1 MADTTEI
8 ANHVATSTGL
18 PTDVARAAVMS
29 TLTKVASGPVHT
41 GDGVL
46 LVGGRLGGPQAIP
59 PLNSPPSQTPP
70 QTTSPQTTPPTPAGA
85 VDETKQCP
93 VCGQTLAQGYVCM
106 TVGPGF
112 FLYSSQCGFMKYK
125 FGK

>member
-8 ANHVATSTGL
+8 ANNVAASTGL
-18 PTDVARAAVMS
+18 SPDVARAAVIS
-29 TLTKVASGPVHT
+29 TLTSVASGPVHT

-46 LVGGRLGGPQAIP
+46 LVGGRLGGPQMIP
-59 PLNSPPSQTPP
+59 PRNTPPSQTPP
-70 QTTSPQTTPPTPAGA
+70 QTTPPTPATG

-106 TVGPGF
+106 AVGPGL
-112 FLYSSQCGFMKYK
+112 FLYSSACGFMKYK